1 MQVGGAALP
10 VEQRA
15 LAEAAAAHIAA
26 TAAAAQRRLSSG
38 HETSARARGVCR
50 LAAAALRALATAVA
64 VPGSHRPVLLP
75 EAVALFTEV
84 GMLILINSYDAS
96 LFSKALTSAAV

>member
-10 VEQRA
+10 ADQRA
-15 LAEAAAAHIAA
+15 LAEAAVAHIAA
-26 TAAAAQRRLSSG
+26 TAAAAQQRLSAG
-38 HETSARARGVCR
+38 HETSARARGVSR
-50 LAAAALRALATAVA
+50 LAAAALRALATAVV

-84 GMLILINSYDAS
+84 SRP
-96 LFSKALTSAAV
+96 V